1 MALLAP
7 VGTFPRAEN
16 PLSVKRT
23 KIFLAGLLTSLSL
36 HTAQA
41 QNLYGEDLVWRL
53 ANPSEIRDVTNI
65 DAKLRRESKT
75 AVPLF
80 ILTPPPFE
88 EIATAPE
95 THSASARRPGQWELP
110 PWPTLDPAL
119 PDGLPEHLKKEYE
132 DRRERNADAQIWSE
146 IGVSGGI
153 PDAPSALLRP
163 KKVPLGEEFV
173 FHIKEIPAPFSVRRY
188 FDRSDVFIEVAA
200 YGGTTSFKA
209 EEAFRAM
216 KEAATRHEAIQGI
229 GSEAFLT
236 RVIVVEPSN
245 APAPEALS
253 EFDGPDMPKP
263 PPFGDI
269 IPTDVARPELTDS
282 GRATALTAPAFQEV
296 AVSDLEGKK
305 IRYPSAVKK
314 YISKEPEIQNS
325 LLVIVAFFPD
335 EAVTLS
341 FAIEERI
348 GSVQDLVA
356 LAMLAQRKLREDVK
370 RG

>member
-1 MALLAP
+1 ML
-7 VGTFPRAEN
+7 
-16 PLSVKRT
+16 
-23 KIFLAGLLTSLSL
+23 LAGLLTSLSL
-36 HTAQA
+36 GTAQA
-41 QNLYGEDLVWRL
+41 QNRYGEDLVWRL
-53 ANPSEIRDVTNI
+53 ASPSEIREVTTI

-75 AVPLF
+75 AAPLF
-80 ILTPPPFE
+80 VLTPPPFD

-95 THSASARRPGQWELP
+95 TRAASATRPGQWELP

-119 PDGLPEHLKKEYE
+119 PHDLPEHLKAEYE
-132 DRRERNADAQIWSE
+132 HRREKDDASEVWSE
-146 IGVSGGI
+146 IGISGGTT
-153 PDAPSALLRP
+153 DAPSALLRP

-216 KEAATRHEAIQGI
+216 KEAATRQEAIQGI
-229 GSEAFLT
+229 GTEAFLT
-236 RVIVVEPSN
+236 RVIVLDPSTI
-245 APAPEALS
+245 PPPEETS
-253 EFDGPDMPKP
+253 EIEGPEMPKP
-263 PPFGDI
+263 PPFGEI

-296 AVSDLEGKK
+296 AVSDLEGQK
-305 IRYPSAVKK
+305 IRYPSEVKK
-314 YISKEPEIQNS
+314 YVSSEPEVQNS

-341 FAIEERI
+341 FAMEERI

-356 LAMLAQRKLREDVK
+356 LAMLAQRKLREDTT